1 MKKLKLFSLALMALF
16 VTSAWGATETTTNT
30 GSKDTDVALT
40 SFTIKGTYV
49 ADKGSGGA
57 NLPNKGIKVR
67 LNKTSTAY
75 SSTSWGDDNLNLE
88 ISVNENYKLTAFTFY
103 LTTNDGSKTAII
115 DGIYVDGVAYEGSYG
130 TTVPGYNASNCLQVD
145 LTGIEATTAITIHFS
160 TLNNNQG
167 RLVCTATYEQLVE
180 CTDPEIAWS
189 TEPTGGEV
197 GDEDFVAS
205 VTTTPAD
212 HAVTWTSS
220 NTAAATVN
228 NGTIHYVGSGST
240 TITAS
245 LTYTGDDF
253 CKKTVSVSKDIL
265 VPISYD
271 TPGEN
276 DKVWYYQ
283 SAVPAGSPDN
293 GLTFN
298 NGTKSGKGMYGIK
311 LNSSGYAWFVK
322 PAVAGTLRV
331 GAYSPDLNAAYEVNV
346 FACDEEG
353 AKSGDALGT
362 LSTAS
367 AGAASAT
374 MDIAADVERIRIE
387 RKTSN
392 EGILYF
398 IEFKGEAPC
407 AATVP
412 GDISKGTLSAGNLT
426 LTAAGSPEEGDVWYW
441 QDAADGTA
449 TDKGTGASKTVNA
462 AGTYYIR
469 SFNEDADCWS
479 SAKSIEVVAADL
491 VANYTVI
498 YKDGETELDREVVA
512 VSGHPEGIDDP
523 TKEFYTFAGWEY
535 NSSAVVPTEFVGEEG
550 QTYNFMATWTAKYLL
565 ANTTID
571 FEEGGASLVSNVADY
586 NIIASNA
593 GTYDGGKEEE
603 NWAYKGWKIKSAGA
617 TVRFLVPA
625 YKYIQFKFGYLNVA
639 GTVTISGDDT
649 PKEVT
654 GASNEAGNPLKYKT
668 YTYQKDYDAI
678 YTFTTGDKNA
688 AVIKAIK
695 MTDADPTALDNTD
708 ASVKAVKVLRDG
720 QIFIEKN
727 GHVYNVFGT
736 CVK

>member
-1 MKKLKLFSLALMALF
+1 MALFSMSMWGADYVFITSSFASDKLSATVDGQTFTFSLAHGGGGSDSYAGGQGSKYVKISSGKTMTITFPDGF
-16 VTSAWGATETTTNT
+16 VASNLNIKGYTNKDSGKGLAEISEVDGISQSGKTFPYRGATN
-30 GSKDTDVALT
+30 
-40 SFTIKGTYV
+40 
-49 ADKGSGGA
+49 
-57 NLPNKGIKVR
+57 
-67 LNKTSTAY
+67 
-75 SSTSWGDDNLNLE
+75 
-88 ISVNENYKLTAFTFY
+88 ISEYDF
-103 LTTNDGSKTAII
+103 
-115 DGIYVDGVAYEGSYG
+115 
-130 TTVPGYNASNCLQVD
+130 
-145 LTGIEATTAITIHFS
+145 AITSDATSITFKTKAS
-160 TLNNNQG
+160 VEQACLLMTITG
-167 RLVCTATYEQLVE
+167 TAPSCTS
-180 CTDPEIAWS
+180 PEIAWS

-197 GDEDFVAS
+197 GDPDFVAS
-205 VTTTPAD
+205 VTTTPAE

-220 NTAAATVN
+220 NTSVATVS
-228 NGTIHYVGSGST
+228 NGTIHYVGVGIT

-245 LTYTGDDF
+245 LTYTGEDY
-253 CKKTVSVSKDIL
+253 CQKTVSVNKNIL

-298 NGTKSGKGMYGIK
+298 NGTKSGKGLYGIK

-346 FACDEEG
+346 YACDEEG

-412 GDISKGTLSAGNLT
+412 GDIAKGTLSEGNLT

-469 SFNEDADCWS
+469 SFNATADCWS
-479 SAKSIEVVAADL
+479 AAKSFEVTAADL

-498 YKDGETELDREVVA
+498 YKDGETELDSETVA
-512 VSGHPEGIDDP
+512 VGNHPKGITEP
-523 TKEFYTFAGWEY
+523 TKEFY
-535 NSSAVVPTEFVGEEG
+535 EF
-550 QTYNFMATWTAKYLL
+550 ATWQLSGEDVDLDDVTGAEDETVTLIVRWNALYL
-565 ANTTID
+565 TESID
-571 FEEGGASLVSNVADY
+571 FEEAGNISGVASHNILASVA
-586 NIIASNA
+586 
-593 GTYDGGKEEE
+593 GEYDGGKAVE

-639 GTVTISGDDT
+639 GTVRISGDDT
-649 PKEVT
+649 PKAVT
-654 GASNEAGNPLKYKT
+654 GASKEEGNPLKYTT
-668 YTYQKDYDAI
+668 YYWKKDYDAV

-688 AVIKAIK
+688 AVIKAIY
-695 MTDADPTALDNTD
+695 MTDEKPTALDNTD

-727 GHVYNVFGT
+727 GHVYNVFGA